1 MVQLPNKIT
10 CDVLNCVYNK
20 SNACSR
26 DNIRVLTNT
35 PEATGN
41 EAISCMSFRD
51 SNSKEAN
58 SKPELAGA
66 NQRQ

>member
-1 MVQLPNKIT
+1 MPNKIT
-10 CDVLNCVYNK
+10 CDVSNCVYNNI
-20 SNACSR
+20 NACTR

-41 EAISCMSFRD
+41 EAVSCMSFRD
-51 SNSKEAN
+51 QNSQEAN
-58 SKPELAGA
+58 RKPELAGA

>member
-1 MVQLPNKIT
+1 MPNKIT
-10 CDVLNCVYNK
+10 CDVLNCVYNDN
-20 SNACSR
+20 NACTR

-41 EAISCMSFRD
+41 ECISCMSFRARE
-51 SNSKEAN
+51 SEEAN
-58 SKPELAGA
+58 SKAELAGA